1 MAKID
6 DYWENVSS
14 GVQDVYTS
22 SSIQEAVSQQQQ
34 VEFQK
39 AMDAY
44 NKKKFNL
51 THKEIDSFILAIASG
66 KNTYQDLQG
75 IMPELNSPT
84 MCSYLSDDPK
94 IGANQFKNYNLIG
107 PLTPTPTYFQFEE
120 IPDDFFYLYE
130 FKPTDT
136 FILNIT
142 GENRLY
148 ELQKEQYIEK
158 LTLQNT
164 QIAKE
169 SLTVA
174 KESATYAK
182 KAYYAAIIIGIIGI
196 LLGIQEKLISL
207 IQSIFY

>member
-1 MAKID
+1 MDEFVYLIVLFSYSPND
-6 DYWENVSS
+6 RGHPPRIVFFICLVDYVRH
-14 GVQDVYTS
+14 VLRLPFTS
-22 SSIQEAVSQQQQ
+22 SAFRQIIQ
-34 VEFQK
+34 
-39 AMDAY
+39 
-44 NKKKFNL
+44 
-51 THKEIDSFILAIASG
+51 
-66 KNTYQDLQG
+66 
-75 IMPELNSPT
+75 
-84 MCSYLSDDPK
+84 
-94 IGANQFKNYNLIG
+94 
-107 PLTPTPTYFQFEE
+107 TYFQFKE

>member
-1 MAKID
+1 M
-6 DYWENVSS
+6 
-14 GVQDVYTS
+14 TS
-22 SSIQEAVSQQQQ
+22 LDELGKKLSDSLVIQMEKQRQLQANFHKKL
-34 VEFQK
+34 E
-39 AMDAY
+39 AY
-44 NKKKFNL
+44 NSEQFNL
-51 THKEIDSFILAIASG
+51 TNKQIDSLVSLIASG
-66 KNTYQDLQG
+66 KNTYKDIQDAFPW
-75 IMPELNSPT
+75 INSPT
-84 MCSYLSDDPK
+84 MCYYLVDAPK
-94 IGANQFKNYNLIG
+94 SGPDQFASMELI
-107 PLTPTPTYFQFEE
+107 PIDNHQTYFQFKEV
-120 IPDDFFYLYE
+120 PDDFFYLYE

-196 LLGIQEKLISL
+196 LLGIQEKLINL